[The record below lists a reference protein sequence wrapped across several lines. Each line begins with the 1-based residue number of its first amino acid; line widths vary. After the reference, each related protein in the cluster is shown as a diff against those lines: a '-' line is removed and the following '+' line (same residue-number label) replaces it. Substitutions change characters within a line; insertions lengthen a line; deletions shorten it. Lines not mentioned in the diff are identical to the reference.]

1 MPELPEVETF
11 VRALRSGTDD
21 APSIMEMTITG
32 AEVLWPG
39 VVAEPSAAAFKKRIT
54 GQHLLDIGRRAK
66 YLRFQLH
73 QDTLLLHLRMSG
85 DLLVLPTNAPLYK
98 HTRLVLHFDNDWK
111 LVFNDPRK
119 FGRVWLLSDPQPV
132 LGKLG
137 PEPLDP
143 SFTAAEF
150 HQMLSN
156 RSRHI
161 KPLLLE
167 QTFVAGIGNIYTDEA
182 LHLAKI
188 HPLTP
193 ANSLTAQQAAELLA
207 AIRQVLQA
215 GIQNNGASI
224 DWVYR
229 DGEFQNH
236 FRVYARKDEPCP
248 VCGQPIQKIVVAQRG
263 THICPGCQPGPAS

>member
-11 VRALRSGTDD
+11 VRALRAGTDD
-21 APSIMEMTITG
+21 APSLMEMTITR

-39 VVAEPSAAAFKKRIT
+39 VVAQPSVAAFKKRVV
-54 GQHLLDIGRRAK
+54 GQHLIDIGRRAK
-66 YLRFQLH
+66 YLRFHLH

-85 DLLVLPTNAPLYK
+85 DLLVQPADTPAHK
-98 HTRLVLHFDNDWK
+98 HTRLALHFDNHWK
-111 LVFNDPRK
+111 LVFNDARK
-119 FGRVWLLSDPQPV
+119 FGRVWLLSDPQEV

-143 SFTAAEF
+143 AFTAEDF
-150 HQMLSN
+150 HQRLSA
-156 RSRHI
+156 RKRHI

-167 QTFVAGIGNIYTDEA
+167 QSFIAGIGNIYSDEA
-182 LHLAKI
+182 LHMARI

-193 ANSLTAQQAAELLA
+193 ANTLSPSQAAELLA
-207 AIRQVLQA
+207 AIRHVLYA

-236 FRVYARKDEPCP
+236 FRVYARKDEACP
-248 VCGQPIQKIVVAQRG
+248 ECGQPIEKIVVAQRG
-263 THICPGCQPGPAS
+263 THICPVCQPPPAS

>member
-11 VRALRSGTDD
+11 VRALRAGTEDT
-21 APSIMEMTITG
+21 PSLIEMTVTR

-39 VVAEPSAAAFKKRIT
+39 VLAQPEVTAFKKRIV
-54 GQHLLDIGRRAK
+54 GQHLIDIGRRAK
-66 YLRFQLH
+66 YLRFQFH
-73 QDTLLLHLRMSG
+73 RDTLLLHLRMSG
-85 DLLVLPTNAPLYK
+85 DLLVQPVETPAHK
-98 HTRLVLHFDNDWK
+98 HTRLALHFDNEWK
-111 LVFNDPRK
+111 LVFNDSRK
-119 FGRVWLLSDPQPV
+119 FGRVWLVSDPQEI

-137 PEPLDP
+137 PEPLDKA
-143 SFTAAEF
+143 FTAEEF
-150 HQMLSN
+150 HQRLSKRN
-156 RSRHI
+156 RHI

-167 QTFVAGIGNIYTDEA
+167 QSFIAGIGNIYSDEA

-193 ANSLTAQQAAELLA
+193 ANTLSAKQTGELLA
-207 AIRQVLQA
+207 AIRHVLYA

-236 FRVYARKDEPCP
+236 FRAYARKDEPCP
-248 VCGQPIQKIVVAQRG
+248 ECGQPIEKIVVAQRG
-263 THICPGCQPGPAS
+263 THICPRCQPPPAS